1 MGGRVRRHTTVR
13 RSALALAGTLVISGV
28 VACGGDDAQA
38 EAQRIVLGAAQATF
52 SQGTAQVLVTLEGL
66 GDDDGTGQVDFENL
80 LSEVEVDLDGETTSV
95 IVDGEDT
102 YVGRNGT
109 YTQDLDG
116 LPDVATIVLF
126 LQPLQALQV
135 LNGADGDIDIVG
147 DDDVGGVPATHYQVT
162 VDLQA
167 ALDALDGADRAAL
180 QAAID
185 RLGTDSLVVD
195 VWIDDDN
202 VVRRMTT
209 DIALGNGQT
218 VTVTL
223 DFEDFGSPVRIRVP
237 RPRAVVESAQ
247 DLALATADIAGE
259 WTSTSEVQSSTNT
272 TQVPL
277 GAQEPGTISLRCRPS
292 GVCTNSESGNDWTPA
307 GPGRYLVVTQ
317 ESPDCTNTATGELIL
332 AGSATI
338 DYRTTWTVTDVDED
352 GQALAMT
359 SVGTIRGEV
368 TAAGRAAD
376 CPWSGG
382 GFRFNARRT
391 GEATL
396 TG

>member
-1 MGGRVRRHTTVR
+1 MGGRVRRHTAVR

-80 LSEVEVDLDGETTSV
+80 LSEVEVDLDGETTTV

-102 YVGRNGT
+102 FVGRNGT

-126 LQPLQALQV
+126 LQPLQALQI

-147 DDDVGGVPATHYQVT
+147 DDDVDGVPATHYQVT

-195 VWIDDDN
+195 VWIDDDG

-209 DIALGNGQT
+209 DIDLGDGQT

-223 DFEDFGSPVRIRVP
+223 DFEDFGSPVRIRTP
-237 RPRAVVESAQ
+237 RPRAVVSAE
-247 DLALATADIAGE
+247 DFELASADIAGS
-259 WTSTSEVQSSTNT
+259 WTAQIQVVSATVPGWVEVGQ
-272 TQVPL
+272 
-277 GAQEPGTISLRCRPS
+277 PGPEAAFDVDCRPNGS
-292 GVCTNSESGNDWTPA
+292 CVDSENGSRLEPA
-307 GPGRYLVVTQ
+307 GPGTW
-317 ESPDCTNTATGELIL
+317 TNTSEETGPCGATPGGYHQTSEF
-332 AGSATI
+332 
-338 DYRTTWTVTDVDED
+338 TWTVTAYED
-352 GQALAMT
+352 GVATEMT
-359 SVGTIRGEV
+359 LSGTINGEV
-368 TAAGRAAD
+368 LPAGIAGGCRLGQGLVGPTTGTATVEGTATRA
-376 CPWSGG
+376 
-382 GFRFNARRT
+382 
-391 GEATL
+391 
-396 TG
+396 

>member
-1 MGGRVRRHTTVR
+1 MGGRVRRHTAVR

-80 LSEVEVDLDGETTSV
+80 LSEVEVDLDGETTTV

-102 YVGRNGT
+102 FVGRNGT

-126 LQPLQALQV
+126 LQPLQALQI

-147 DDDVGGVPATHYQVT
+147 DEDVDGVPATHYQVT

-185 RLGTDSLVVD
+185 RLGTDSLV
-195 VWIDDDN
+195 
-202 VVRRMTT
+202 RRR
-209 DIALGNGQT
+209 
-218 VTVTL
+218 L
-223 DFEDFGSPVRIRVP
+223 DRR
-237 RPRAVVESAQ
+237 
-247 DLALATADIAGE
+247 
-259 WTSTSEVQSSTNT
+259 
-272 TQVPL
+272 
-277 GAQEPGTISLRCRPS
+277 
-292 GVCTNSESGNDWTPA
+292 
-307 GPGRYLVVTQ
+307 
-317 ESPDCTNTATGELIL
+317 
-332 AGSATI
+332 
-338 DYRTTWTVTDVDED
+338 
-352 GQALAMT
+352 
-359 SVGTIRGEV
+359 
-368 TAAGRAAD
+368 
-376 CPWSGG
+376 
-382 GFRFNARRT
+382 RRT
-391 GEATL
+391 WSDA
-396 TG
+396 